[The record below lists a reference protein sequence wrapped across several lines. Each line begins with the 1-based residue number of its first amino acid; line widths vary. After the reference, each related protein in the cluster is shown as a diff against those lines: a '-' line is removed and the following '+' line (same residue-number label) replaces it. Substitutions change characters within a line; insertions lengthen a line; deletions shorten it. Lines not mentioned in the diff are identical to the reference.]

1 MPKLA
6 KKYQHDLE
14 KVDRTKS
21 YGLREAIE
29 VIKQFEPRGFDQT
42 VEGVMK
48 LNVDPRKADQLVR
61 GSVVLPSGTG
71 KTVRVLVFARGEAAT
86 AAEQAGAD
94 FVGADDL
101 VAKIQEGWTDFD
113 VAIATPDL
121 MGVVGRLGRVL
132 GPRGLMPNP
141 KTGTVTQDT
150 AAAVQAAKG
159 GKIDFRVDKAGN
171 VQAPLGRLS
180 FSVDALYA
188 NAQVFFEAVMRARPT
203 AVKGQYVHSANLC
216 ASMTP
221 SVPLDRN
228 QFQSLVK

>member
-1 MPKLA
+1 MPKPG
-6 KKYQHDLE
+6 KKYEHDLE
-14 KVDRTKS
+14 KVDRAKL
-21 YGLREAIE
+21 YGVREALE

-42 VEGVMK
+42 VEGIVK

-86 AAEQAGAD
+86 AAEAAGAD

-141 KTGTVTQDT
+141 KTGTVTPDA
-150 AAAVQAAKG
+150 AAAVLAAKG

-171 VQAPLGRLS
+171 VQVPLGRLS

-188 NAQVFFEAVMRARPT
+188 NAQVFFEAVLRARPS
-203 AVKGQYVHSANLC
+203 AVKGQYIDTATL
-216 ASMTP
+216 AGSMTP
-221 SVPLDRN
+221 GVPLDRN
-228 QFQSLVK
+228 QFQSHVR